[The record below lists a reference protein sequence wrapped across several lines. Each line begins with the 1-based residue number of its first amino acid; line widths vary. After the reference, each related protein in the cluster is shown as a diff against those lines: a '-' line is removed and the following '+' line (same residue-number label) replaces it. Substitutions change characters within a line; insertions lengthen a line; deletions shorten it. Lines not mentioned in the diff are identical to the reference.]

1 MKRIVLTAFIL
12 VAGFTQAQV
21 KSKPQTKPKAEKPY
35 INPVKLT
42 KEERNRPYMDE
53 VLKSRDPLTPEEA
66 ERRRKNIEA
75 GNPFKKYGYYPKVA
89 TLSKGKYLEFHDKDS
104 IVSIGSVRFNRK
116 TKEIVEFREIDLS
129 DPDAQPYLDTSGR
142 WFSPDPLSEEYSSW
156 SPYNMVLN
164 NPISNIDPD
173 GRQVFTDY
181 KLSLDGNVTRKDPND
196 GSENRSDDRL
206 FATDKKGN
214 VTNTAPVVVDKAKPS
229 DGSVIS
235 DLSQATGY
243 LGGMRPIKDGTV
255 SAGYTNNV
263 NDAVNVYNFLNNNTT
278 DGIEF
283 GLGRFSRGG
292 SSENYLITTQHSIDN
307 NTKGFNFMTQYIGGY
322 DNLISFY
329 HNHDGYGGANPDK
342 IGNQWG
348 ADQDTRRTI
357 HGATLKNSSMLS
369 RFFTVHEGLGNRII
383 EYNRNGQKNT
393 GLKMTPA
400 NVKSF
405 NKINYY
411 NVK

>member
-1 MKRIVLTAFIL
+1 MKRIVLTGFVL
-12 VAGFTQAQV
+12 LAGITQAQV
-21 KSKPQTKPKAEKPY
+21 KKTQLKTKTKKEWV
-35 INPVKLT
+35 NPVKLT

-53 VLKSRDPLTPEEA
+53 VLKTRDSITPEEA
-66 ERRRKNIEA
+66 ERRRKNIA
-75 GNPFKKYGYYPKVA
+75 IGNPFKDRGYYPKIA
-89 TLSKGKYLEFHDKDS
+89 TLSKGKYLEFHDMDA
-104 IVSIGSVRFNRK
+104 VVNIGSVKYNRK
-116 TKEIVEFREIDLS
+116 TKEITEFREIDLS
-129 DPDAQPYLDTSGR
+129 DPDAQPYLDTAGR

-156 SPYNMVLN
+156 SPYNMVMN
-164 NPISNIDPD
+164 NPIKNIDPD
-173 GRQVFTDY
+173 GRGVLDNFQLLQNGQV
-181 KLSLDGNVTRKDPND
+181 KLLERTNDSSDTLFASDKNGNVDKSKSVTVAKD
-196 GSENRSDDRL
+196 
-206 FATDKKGN
+206 
-214 VTNTAPVVVDKAKPS
+214 KPS
-229 DGSVIS
+229 DGSVIN

-243 LGGMRPIKDGTV
+243 LSSMRPIKDGTV

-263 NDAVNVYNFLNNNTT
+263 NDAVNVFNFLNNNTT

-307 NTKGFNFMTQYIGGY
+307 NTKGFNYMTQYIGGY

-357 HGATLKNSSMLS
+357 HGETLKNSSMLS

-400 NVKSF
+400 NVKSI

>member
-1 MKRIVLTAFIL
+1 MKRIVLTGFVL
-12 VAGFTQAQV
+12 MAGFIQAQE
-21 KSKPQTKPKAEKPY
+21 KSKTQTQPKAEKPY
-35 INPVKLT
+35 TNPVKLT

-89 TLSKGKYLEFHDKDS
+89 TLSKGKYLEFHDRDS
-104 IVSIGSVRFNRK
+104 IISIGSVRFNRK

-129 DPDAQPYLDTSGR
+129 DPDAQPYLDTAGR

-156 SPYNMVLN
+156 SPYNMVMN
-164 NPISNIDPD
+164 NPIKNIDPD
-173 GRQVFTDY
+173 GRGVLDNFQLLQNGQV
-181 KLSLDGNVTRKDPND
+181 KLLERSND
-196 GSENRSDDRL
+196 SSDTL
-206 FATDKKGN
+206 FASDKKGN
-214 VTNTAPVVVDKAKPS
+214 VDKGNSVTVAKDKPS
-229 DGSVIS
+229 DGSIIN

-243 LGGMRPIKDGTV
+243 LSSMRPIKDGTV

-263 NDAVNVYNFLNNNTT
+263 NDAVNVFNFLNNNTT

-283 GLGRFSRGG
+283 GMGRFSRGG

-307 NTKGFNFMTQYIGGY
+307 NTKGFNYMTQYIGSY

-357 HGATLKNSSMLS
+357 HEATLKNSSMLS